1 MRKLTSVI
9 VTRKG
14 QTTIPQNLREKYGLV
29 EGTRLDVID
38 MGDGVLFKRAT
49 STIDLVGTSVR
60 TYRQL
65 KKRLDEIRRE
75 DA

>member
-1 MRKLTSVI
+1 LTTVV

-14 QTTIPQNLREKYGLV
+14 QTTIPQTLREKYGLT
-29 EGTRLDVID
+29 EGTRLDVTD
-38 MGDGVLFKRAT
+38 TGDGVLFRKVP
-49 STIDLVGTSVR
+49 STLDLVGTSR
-60 TYRQL
+60 KTYDEL

>member
-1 MRKLTSVI
+1 MTTVV

-14 QTTIPQNLREKYGLV
+14 QTTIPQTLREKYRLA

-38 MGDGVLFKRAT
+38 TGDGVLFKKAAST
-49 STIDLVGTSVR
+49 SDLVGTSSR
-60 TYRQL
+60 AYGQL
-65 KKRLDEIRRE
+65 RRRLDEIRRE